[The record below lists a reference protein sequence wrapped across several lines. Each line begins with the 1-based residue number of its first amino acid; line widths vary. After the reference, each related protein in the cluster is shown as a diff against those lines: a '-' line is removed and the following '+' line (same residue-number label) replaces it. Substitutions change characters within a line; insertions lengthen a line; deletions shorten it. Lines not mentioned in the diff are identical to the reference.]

1 MRCLAPRS
9 TLRQA
14 PRKACEPPRC
24 GQPAQGL
31 CSEAQQD
38 HPFSCLRFPGNQG
51 GQRLEP
57 AMDVYFY
64 TRLRK
69 PAPLCRFGS
78 AQSVE
83 LHSLNGTLHVFRQLF
98 HQPFDVVCTLG
109 VDIVVVCHD
118 LIGLFDRH
126 VSERGAVAT
135 QEIDQFITRDR
146 MYPRRQG
153 LDGIIGMSLE
163 GNRQYRLLTQI
174 LRLCYATPN
183 SREFALVIGTQTAAQ
198 SVEQR
203 AVRSRVA
210 VLAGKHQ
217 CLEFDF
223 VGRHA
228 CVSLFSSLARPV
240 LLQLTVQKNSWN
252 SRSQSLPVWWRASTH
267 SAACERSNAFVEAR
281 FEVS

>member
-1 MRCLAPRS
+1 
-9 TLRQA
+9 
-14 PRKACEPPRC
+14 
-24 GQPAQGL
+24 
-31 CSEAQQD
+31 
-38 HPFSCLRFPGNQG
+38 
-51 GQRLEP
+51 
-57 AMDVYFY
+57 
-64 TRLRK
+64 
-69 PAPLCRFGS
+69 
-78 AQSVE
+78 
-83 LHSLNGTLHVFRQLF
+83 
-98 HQPFDVVCTLG
+98 
-109 VDIVVVCHD
+109 
-118 LIGLFDRH
+118 
-126 VSERGAVAT
+126 
-135 QEIDQFITRDR
+135 

-153 LDGIIGMSLE
+153 FDGIISMSLE
-163 GNRQYRLLTQI
+163 VNRQYRLLNQI
-174 LRLCYATPN
+174 LRLCCAPPN

-240 LLQLTVQKNSWN
+240 WLQLTVQKNSWN
-252 SRSQSLPVWWRASTH
+252 SRSRSHPVWWRASTH